1 MNKIVTFT
9 VFMVQ
14 ILSTTFLNADEIKEK
29 KLTSSYTSIAEKDC
43 ITLDSDDLGSIQE
56 CEPFFNIR
64 VKVIEGDIRQSIT
77 LIRANKEYDLSFS
90 STITSAFSSLGSKIE
105 WLYEV
110 DKPDNLKG
118 MIVRL
123 NANEDMENT
132 EHLTTFLVVSKITLD
147 KICVIGKI
155 LPQENQNQV
164 AKAMLENVNELPC
177 LKDRNKN

>member
-1 MNKIVTFT
+1 MKKIVTF
-9 VFMVQ
+9 VIFMIA
-14 ILSTTFLNADEIKEK
+14 ILSTNFLNADEIKEK

-43 ITLDSDDLGSIQE
+43 MTLDSDDLGSIQE

-77 LIRANKEYDLSFS
+77 LIRDIKEYDLDFS
-90 STITSAFSSLGSKIE
+90 STVTSAFSSLGSKIE
-105 WLYEV
+105 WLHEI
-110 DKPDNLKG
+110 DKPENLKG

-123 NANEDMENT
+123 NANEEMEGA
-132 EHLTTFLVVSKITLD
+132 EHLSSYLVVSKISLNE
-147 KICVIGKI
+147 ICVIGKI

-164 AKAMLENVNELPC
+164 ARKMLENADEVPC